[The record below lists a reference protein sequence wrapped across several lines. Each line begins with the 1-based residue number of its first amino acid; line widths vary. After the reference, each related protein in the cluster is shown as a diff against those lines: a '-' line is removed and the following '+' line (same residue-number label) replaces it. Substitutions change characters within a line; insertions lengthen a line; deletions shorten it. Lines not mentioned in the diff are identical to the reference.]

1 MKTTQKSKAVLGPN
15 FANVN
20 YCLKTGFNIKT
31 FKKFKLKKKTKVK
44 QGQSWMYKLERMRRV
59 CFQNVYGGCKDM
71 GGVKISMVKKL
82 T

>member
-44 QGQSWMYKLERMRRV
+44 QGQS
-59 CFQNVYGGCKDM
+59 
-71 GGVKISMVKKL
+71 
-82 T
+82 